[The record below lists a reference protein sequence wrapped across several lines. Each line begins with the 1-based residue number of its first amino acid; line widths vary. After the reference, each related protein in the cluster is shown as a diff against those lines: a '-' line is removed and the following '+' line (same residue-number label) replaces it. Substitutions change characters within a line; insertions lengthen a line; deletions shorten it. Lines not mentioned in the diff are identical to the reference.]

1 MTAVSLLELSDVLC
15 TAGKGGGNETYGFS
29 APTVGT
35 ILLSIFGLCL
45 LPFLCFGD
53 QYIDSVTG
61 FSTGSG
67 YLSDPMQDLTR
78 FPLVFLPAIFC
89 ADLVLAVDCLVWQR
103 GRRSY

>member
-1 MTAVSLLELSDVLC
+1 MTAVSLLESPDVLC
-15 TAGKGGGNETYGFS
+15 PAESGGGNETYGFS

>member
-1 MTAVSLLELSDVLC
+1 MTAVSLLESPDVLC
-15 TAGKGGGNETYGFS
+15 PAESGGGNETYGFS

-61 FSTGSG
+61 FSTRLGDRIQHGERIS
-67 YLSDPMQDLTR
+67 
-78 FPLVFLPAIFC
+78 V
-89 ADLVLAVDCLVWQR
+89 
-103 GRRSY
+103 

>member
-1 MTAVSLLELSDVLC
+1 MKHMDFSVL
-15 TAGKGGGNETYGFS
+15 
-29 APTVGT
+29 TVGT
-35 ILLSIFGLCL
+35 ILLSVFGLCL

-61 FSTGSG
+61 FSMGSG
-67 YLSDPMQDLTR
+67 YLRVPMQDLTR
-78 FPLVFLPAIFC
+78 FPLVFLPAILC

>member
-1 MTAVSLLELSDVLC
+1 MTAVSLLESPDVLC
-15 TAGKGGGNETYGFS
+15 PAESGGGNETYGFS

-53 QYIDSVTG
+53 QYIV
-61 FSTGSG
+61 
-67 YLSDPMQDLTR
+67 
-78 FPLVFLPAIFC
+78 C

>member
-1 MTAVSLLELSDVLC
+1 MPLLESPDVLC
-15 TAGKGGGNETYGFS
+15 PAESGGGNETYGFS

>member
-1 MTAVSLLELSDVLC
+1 MKHMDFSVL
-15 TAGKGGGNETYGFS
+15 A
-29 APTVGT
+29 VGT

-78 FPLVFLPAIFC
+78 FPLVFLPAILC

-103 GRRSY
+103 GRRSRPPEADTGTPSAG